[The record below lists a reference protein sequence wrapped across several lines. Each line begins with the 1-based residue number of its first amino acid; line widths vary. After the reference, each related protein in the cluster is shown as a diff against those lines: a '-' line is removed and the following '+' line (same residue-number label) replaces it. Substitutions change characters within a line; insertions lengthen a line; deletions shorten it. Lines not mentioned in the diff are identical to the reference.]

1 MEDIPDSSAER
12 LLVGNLD
19 LVERLVRFVCR
30 NKLDAAEAE
39 EFSAWVKLRL
49 VENHYAI
56 LRKFQGRCSLP
67 TYLTIVIRRL
77 FSDYQIHLHGKWHTS
92 AAAEKLGPVAVQL
105 ERLLHR
111 DRKPLDEAIAI
122 VSTQDGAPSPSE
134 LEQLA
139 TELPAR
145 RPHPVRVSPDD
156 VASQLAVSS
165 DAESRVMAADRQ
177 QTANKVMRVL
187 AKSLAALPPDDQA
200 LLRMRYA
207 QDMTVAEIA
216 RMLQVEQKPLYR
228 RIEAIKKDLRK
239 QLINGG
245 IKPED
250 VADIVGRNDTRLDFV
265 LLLMGKPAT
274 RSSSNNGS
282 GTGD

>member
-1 MEDIPDSSAER
+1 
-12 LLVGNLD
+12 
-19 LVERLVRFVCR
+19 
-30 NKLDAAEAE
+30 
-39 EFSAWVKLRL
+39 
-49 VENHYAI
+49 
-56 LRKFQGRCSLP
+56 
-67 TYLTIVIRRL
+67 
-77 FSDYQIHLHGKWHTS
+77 
-92 AAAEKLGPVAVQL
+92 
-105 ERLLHR
+105 LHR